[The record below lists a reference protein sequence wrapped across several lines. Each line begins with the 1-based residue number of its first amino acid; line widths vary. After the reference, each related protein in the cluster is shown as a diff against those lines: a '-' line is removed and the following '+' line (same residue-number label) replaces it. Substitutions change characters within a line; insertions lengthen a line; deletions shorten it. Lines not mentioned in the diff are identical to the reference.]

1 MTSEPEFLDVCTM
14 TTLAVVPPTHYP
26 VTGYSSCH
34 LQLMRRCTGGQLEH
48 STLGFQELVHFE

>member
-26 VTGYSSCH
+26 DTGYSSCSS
-34 LQLMRRCTGGQLEH
+34 CAGGQVEH